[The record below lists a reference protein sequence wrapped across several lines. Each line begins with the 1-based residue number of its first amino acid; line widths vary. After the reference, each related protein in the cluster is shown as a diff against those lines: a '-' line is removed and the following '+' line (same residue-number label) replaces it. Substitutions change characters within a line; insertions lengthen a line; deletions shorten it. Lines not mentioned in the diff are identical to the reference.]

1 MLEHRIAPAEILPG
15 TMCNTWPVSARV
27 ETKRRDRDRIH
38 RERERGSWVARKKET
53 CLIQYVEIQGYWM
66 RCTQAKI
73 CIEVL
78 TATSPTLAFKFS
90 ICVDG
95 MNLKAGMV

>member
-1 MLEHRIAPAEILPG
+1 VWKPRE
-15 TMCNTWPVSARV
+15 
-27 ETKRRDRDRIH
+27 ETETGYI
-38 RERERGSWVARKKET
+38 ERERGSWVARKKET